1 MVKSINAHLS
11 LKRGTWVLEKKLR
24 LGDQLDEEIKI
35 DTSEAVVIARKFL
48 MQYHSPVIFKS
59 ACLNEKT
66 WVVSLEVGLLKDD
79 IIVVR
84 VDASTGKILGYD
96 HLASV

>member
-1 MVKSINAHLS
+1 MQKTYRDGKSP
-11 LKRGTWVLEKKLR
+11 R
-24 LGDQLDEEIKI
+24 KI
-35 DTSEAVVIARKFL
+35 FDITENQAVIIARKFL
-48 MQYHSPVIFKS
+48 IQYHSPVIFKS

-66 WVVSLEVGLLKDD
+66 WDVSLEVGLLKDD

-84 VDASTGKILGYD
+84 VDATTGKILGYD